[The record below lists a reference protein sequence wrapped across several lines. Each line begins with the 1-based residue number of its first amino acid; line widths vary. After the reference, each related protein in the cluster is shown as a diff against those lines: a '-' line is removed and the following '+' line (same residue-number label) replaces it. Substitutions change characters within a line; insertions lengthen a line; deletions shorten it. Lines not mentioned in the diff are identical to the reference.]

1 MPVAPSTSALQAPN
15 AAGLSR
21 PDVST
26 HQINLLSWVPYS
38 TRTILADYLLRG
50 HPYCIRYAIS
60 SWPESVLPVDHW
72 EYFEFLPATTPCLST
87 VVLRLPSLPKCSHSR
102 AQLCG
107 FRQLFQCKLRV
118 VILNAWDFRE
128 MYSYPCLPYF
138 LFIELCVTQSKLS
151 RAPSRLRRASQTWL
165 AFTVSSTRR
174 FNL

>member
-1 MPVAPSTSALQAPN
+1 MPVTPSTSALQAPN

-87 VVLRLPSLPKCSHSR
+87 VILRLPSHFRLEVRSSSQFVTVADVLR
-102 AQLCG
+102 ALYDVRAH
-107 FRQLFQCKLRV
+107 FPNAT
-118 VILNAWDFRE
+118 ILGL
-128 MYSYPCLPYF
+128 SYAGLENYF
-138 LFIELCVTQSKLS
+138 NVNLEL
-151 RAPSRLRRASQTWL
+151 
-165 AFTVSSTRR
+165 
-174 FNL
+174 